1 MFTEAEK
8 RVFKYHDGQAE
19 AFADPLAVRRSLT
32 LATAGRFN
40 DLLRRYYADTTP
52 AVEGETEE
60 HKQAREDAN
69 AAVELALCG
78 AAAELVP
85 AVRQAFVMPPFN
97 SADGTG
103 ATEDDVDRVLT
114 EFLDWCDEQKKS
126 TVTTPISALPATSTP
141 AA

>member
-19 AFADPLAVRRSLT
+19 AFADPLAARRSFVVET
-32 LATAGRFN
+32 QGRFN
-40 DLLRRYYADTTP
+40 DLLTAYYGDDELASC
-52 AVEGETEE
+52 E
-60 HKQAREDAN
+60 
-69 AAVELALCG
+69 AAVV
-78 AAAELVP
+78 LVP
-85 AVRQAFVMPPFN
+85 VVRQVFSMNPF
-97 SADGTG
+97 DRDTGKG

-126 TVTTPISALPATSTP
+126 TVTTPTSSSPATSTP